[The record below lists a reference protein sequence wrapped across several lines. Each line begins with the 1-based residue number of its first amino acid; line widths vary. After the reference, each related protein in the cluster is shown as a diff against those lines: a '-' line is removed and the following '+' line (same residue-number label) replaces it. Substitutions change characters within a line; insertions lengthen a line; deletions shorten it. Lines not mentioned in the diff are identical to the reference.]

1 MNENL
6 KDAHLSNHNAA
17 VPSPGLVDR
26 EIKVLDLRRAG
37 LTWQRI
43 AEEVGYADHT
53 GAYAAYKR
61 AIKRTMQQPA
71 DELRTQ
77 ELDRID
83 RLQLA
88 IWQNAMKGDTRA
100 ILTIVRLM
108 ERRAKLTGLDMPIK
122 IEQDVTTW
130 TGGDT
135 IDRAVRDLAALL
147 TRNDATST
155 GESAMAEHISESESV
170 TTGNELENL
179 VDSLGARM
187 GQDSDGRGMDSL
199 ASDNAS
205 ENTLGGSSTN

>member
-1 MNENL
+1 MP
-6 KDAHLSNHNAA
+6 NHNAA
-17 VPSPGLVDR
+17 VPSPELVDK
-26 EIKVLDLRRAG
+26 EMKVLDLRRAG
-37 LTWQRI
+37 LTWTRI

-77 ELDRID
+77 ELDRLD

-88 IWQNAMKGDTRA
+88 IWPNAMKGDTRA
-100 ILTIVRLM
+100 VLTIVRLM

-130 TGGDT
+130 TGGDS

-147 TRNDATST
+147 TANDATGS
-155 GESAMAEHISESESV
+155 GESAMAEHFSAAESV
-170 TTGNELENL
+170 TAGHQLENL
-179 VDSLGARM
+179 ADSVGSRL
-187 GQDSDGRGMDSL
+187 GQDEDGRGMDSL
-199 ASDNAS
+199 ASDNQT
-205 ENTLGGSSTN
+205 ENALGGSSTN

>member
-1 MNENL
+1 MP
-6 KDAHLSNHNAA
+6 NHNSPI
-17 VPSPGLVDR
+17 PSPELVDK
-26 EIKVLDLRRAG
+26 EIKVLELRRVG
-37 LTWQRI
+37 LTWVRI

-71 DELRTQ
+71 DELREQ

-83 RLQLA
+83 RLQVA
-88 IWQNAMKGDTRA
+88 VWPAAMKGDTRA
-100 ILTIVRLM
+100 VLTIVRLM

-147 TRNDATST
+147 TRDDAIST
-155 GESAMAEHISESESV
+155 GASAMAEHISETQPV

-199 ASDNAS
+199 ASNNETKDS
-205 ENTLGGSSTN
+205 LGGSSTN

>member
-1 MNENL
+1 MP
-6 KDAHLSNHNAA
+6 NHNSPI
-17 VPSPGLVDR
+17 PSPELVDK
-26 EIKVLDLRRAG
+26 EIKVLELRRVG
-37 LTWQRI
+37 LTWVRI

-71 DELRTQ
+71 DELREQ

-83 RLQLA
+83 RLQVA
-88 IWQNAMKGDTRA
+88 VWPAAMKGDTRA
-100 ILTIVRLM
+100 VLTIVRLM

-135 IDRAVRDLAALL
+135 IDRAVKDLAALL
-147 TRNDATST
+147 TRDDATST
-155 GESAMAEHISESESV
+155 GASAMAEHISETQPV

-187 GQDSDGRGMDSL
+187 GQDSDGRGVDSL
-199 ASDNAS
+199 ASDNETKDS
-205 ENTLGGSSTN
+205 LGGSSTN

>member
-1 MNENL
+1 MP
-6 KDAHLSNHNAA
+6 NHNAA
-17 VPSPGLVDR
+17 VPSPELVDK
-26 EIKVLDLRRAG
+26 EIKVLELRRVG
-37 LTWQRI
+37 LTWTRI

-71 DELRTQ
+71 DELREQ

-83 RLQLA
+83 RLQVA
-88 IWQNAMKGDTRA
+88 VWPAAMKGDTRA
-100 ILTIVRLM
+100 VLTIVRLM

-130 TGGDT
+130 TGGDS

-147 TRNDATST
+147 TSHDATGT
-155 GESAMAEHISESESV
+155 GESAMAEYISESEPV
-170 TTGNELENL
+170 TTNGNELENL
-179 VDSLGARM
+179 VNSIGARM

-199 ASDNAS
+199 ASDNES

>member
-1 MNENL
+1 MP
-6 KDAHLSNHNAA
+6 NHNSPI
-17 VPSPGLVDR
+17 PSPELVDK
-26 EIKVLDLRRAG
+26 EVKVLELRRVG
-37 LTWQRI
+37 LTWVRI

-71 DELRTQ
+71 DELREQ

-83 RLQLA
+83 RLQVA
-88 IWQNAMKGDTRA
+88 VWPAAMKGDTRA
-100 ILTIVRLM
+100 VLTIVRLM

-135 IDRAVRDLAALL
+135 IDRAVRDLASLL
-147 TRNDATST
+147 TRNDAIGS
-155 GESAMAEHISESESV
+155 GESPMAEHISETEPV

-179 VDSLGARM
+179 VNSLGSRV

-199 ASDNAS
+199 ASDNET
-205 ENTLGGSSTN
+205 ENPLGGSSTD

>member
-1 MNENL
+1 MP
-6 KDAHLSNHNAA
+6 NHNAA
-17 VPSPGLVDR
+17 VPSPELVDK
-26 EIKVLDLRRAG
+26 EVKVLELRRVG
-37 LTWQRI
+37 LTWVRI

-71 DELRTQ
+71 DELREQ

-83 RLQLA
+83 RLQVA
-88 IWQNAMKGDTRA
+88 VWPAAMKGDTRA
-100 ILTIVRLM
+100 VLTIVRLM

-130 TGGDT
+130 TGGDS

-147 TRNDATST
+147 TSHDATGT
-155 GESAMAEHISESESV
+155 GESAMAEYISESQPV
-170 TTGNELENL
+170 TTAGELENL
-179 VDSLGARM
+179 VNSLGSRM

-199 ASDNAS
+199 ASNNES

>member
-1 MNENL
+1 MP
-6 KDAHLSNHNAA
+6 NHNSPI
-17 VPSPGLVDR
+17 PSPELVDK
-26 EIKVLDLRRAG
+26 EIKVLELRRVG
-37 LTWQRI
+37 LTWVRI

-71 DELRTQ
+71 DELREQ

-83 RLQLA
+83 RLQVA
-88 IWQNAMKGDTRA
+88 VWPAAMKGDTRA
-100 ILTIVRLM
+100 VLTIVRLM

-135 IDRAVRDLAALL
+135 IDRAVKDLAALL
-147 TRNDATST
+147 TRNDATGS
-155 GESAMAEHISESESV
+155 GESAMAEHISETQPV

-179 VDSLGARM
+179 VDSFGARM
-187 GQDSDGRGMDSL
+187 GQDSDGRGVDSL
-199 ASDNAS
+199 ASDNET
-205 ENTLGGSSTN
+205 ENPLGGSSTN